1 MLLIIFGVSLSF
13 FIMPLT
19 ILILSAV
26 NNFEDSQNLKIVI
39 ANMSIFVIGTMQL
52 QKVGVTDCTG
62 KLSHQTQ
69 F

>member
-1 MLLIIFGVSLSF
+1 MDVSVGSNSELCVQVTGPESWSSLDHYSSTKWTF
-13 FIMPLT
+13 DFNIYWTRQL
-19 ILILSAV
+19 
-26 NNFEDSQNLKIVI
+26 Q
-39 ANMSIFVIGTMQL
+39 GTMQL